1 MYRIVK
7 EENRLSGKIQY
18 IIEKRKKFLWMV
30 SWIRDLD
37 LDVQQIGPVGASTL
51 SGAQYKLDQIIAWD
65 GKILKKTTV

>member
-18 IIEKRKKFLWMV
+18 IIEKRKKVLWMV
-30 SWIRDLD
+30 SWTRDLD
-37 LDVQQIGPVGASTL
+37 LDVQQIGPVGAPTL
-51 SGAQYKLDQIIAWD
+51 SGAKYKLDQIIAWD